1 MESKYRA
8 VIIDD
13 ELLAIENLTLL
24 LNRFCPQVEIVA
36 TASRADEALAA
47 INSKK
52 PDVVFLDMHLPD
64 MKGFDIVDMAFLSEF
79 KIIVI
84 SAHQE
89 YAMEGIKHQVLDY
102 LLKPIDPREL
112 VESVKKLPPIQ
123 QRHGD
128 QIMVNDAQHVYIV
141 KHSDILYI
149 KADRSQTDIVRRND
163 KKISCI
169 SRPLSSYE
177 MVLPPRKFYRCH
189 NSYLINLDEAKVY
202 VKGDSTVVLSN
213 EEHISVSREKKEGLW
228 EAIQNNTSE

>member
-1 MESKYRA
+1 MESKYKA

-24 LNRFCPQVEIVA
+24 LHRFCPQIEIVA

-47 INSKK
+47 INNKK

-64 MKGFDIVDMAFLSEF
+64 MKGFDIVDMASLSDF

-84 SAHQE
+84 SGHQE

-123 QRHGD
+123 PRYGD
-128 QIMVNDAQHVYIV
+128 QIMVADMQHVYIV
-141 KHSDILYI
+141 KYSDILYI
-149 KADRSQTDIVRRND
+149 KADRSQTDIIRRNE
-163 KKISCI
+163 KQISCI
-169 SRPLSSYE
+169 SKPLSSYE
-177 MVLPPRKFYRCH
+177 LVLPPRKFYRCH

-202 VKGDSTVVLSN
+202 LKGDSTVVLSN
-213 EEHISVSREKKEGLW
+213 EEQVSVSREKKEGLW
-228 EAIQNNTSE
+228 NAIQNNISE